1 MKRKR
6 EVSEDEHLD
15 SKILGVEE
23 EIIIVNT
30 GIQMKI
36 KLENRKG
43 KGEVFENSKEKL
55 RKKEK
60 QLRNEKATSLQP
72 FSGMFV
78 SPSSSVPFW
87 LFFIKRNLIQKY
99 VYIEETKKLG
109 KQERR
114 L

>member
-43 KGEVFENSKEKL
+43 KGEVLFLIRKFEREAS
-55 RKKEK
+55 
-60 QLRNEKATSLQP
+60 
-72 FSGMFV
+72 
-78 SPSSSVPFW
+78 
-87 LFFIKRNLIQKY
+87 
-99 VYIEETKKLG
+99 
-109 KQERR
+109 
-114 L
+114 